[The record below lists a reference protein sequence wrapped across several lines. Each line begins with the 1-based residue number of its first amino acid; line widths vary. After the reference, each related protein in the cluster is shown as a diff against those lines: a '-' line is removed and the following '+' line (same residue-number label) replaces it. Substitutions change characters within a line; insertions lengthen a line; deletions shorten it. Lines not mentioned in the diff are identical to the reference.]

1 MAAPAGVESLLALRP
16 DPEVVAKPKRR
27 TYTAEYKLGILQEA
41 EAAAATRGGIGVL
54 LPPGRLVLVA
64 AGHLAA

>member
-1 MAAPAGVESLLALRP
+1 VAAKTGADSLLASRP

-41 EAAAATRGGIGVL
+41 EAAAATRGGIGSL
-54 LPPGRLVLVA
+54 LRREVPQA
-64 AGHLAA
+64 